1 MICKKCG
8 REYADDMLNCLWC
21 DAPNEHHTPPEV
33 PETVDFADV
42 LDVQQHVDDIILSRL
57 PEEHREL
64 DEEGEKKIA
73 KHPAGNFM
81 WCAAILA
88 TSSGSIFLV
97 PFYVAFFHRKEIQ
110 KSGSIFKFTS
120 VYIAAIGGL
129 LVLLKAFNPKRILEQ
144 LPLHADFAAHV
155 QSFYSIGVNLI
166 YLVLCGYTS
175 AFIIKRLTPDYNAE
189 AYAKC
194 SKAATLFA
202 IPTAIVVT
210 IIIEIALKYE

>member
-33 PETVDFADV
+33 PETVDFSDV
-42 LDVQQHVDDIILSRL
+42 LDVQQRIDEIILSKL
-57 PEEHREL
+57 PEENRGL
-64 DEEGEKKIA
+64 DEESEKKIS

-120 VYIAAIGGL
+120 VYIAAIGCL
-129 LVLLKAFNPKRILEQ
+129 LVLLKAFYPKRILEQ
-144 LPLHADFAAHV
+144 LPLRADFAARV
-155 QSFYSIGVNLI
+155 QHFYSIGVDLI

-202 IPTAIVVT
+202 IPTVIVVT